1 MAISF
6 FPFYRREARMPSKH
20 SRVCSCHFREGKK
33 SNGPEMFER
42 NKDKLFTEQR
52 GSPPKKKKIVPTEK
66 TLAELVEQAQINK
79 PSSFEKENKQRP
91 KTTEEVILETELD
104 QAKIVLKNLED
115 TLHYKN
121 KVLHCD

>member
-1 MAISF
+1 
-6 FPFYRREARMPSKH
+6 MPSKH

-42 NKDKLFTEQR
+42 NKDKLFVEQR
-52 GSPPKKKKIVPTEK
+52 GSPPKKKKTVPTEK
-66 TLAELVEQAQINK
+66 TLAELLEQAQINK

-121 KVLHCD
+121 RCYTVTELTD